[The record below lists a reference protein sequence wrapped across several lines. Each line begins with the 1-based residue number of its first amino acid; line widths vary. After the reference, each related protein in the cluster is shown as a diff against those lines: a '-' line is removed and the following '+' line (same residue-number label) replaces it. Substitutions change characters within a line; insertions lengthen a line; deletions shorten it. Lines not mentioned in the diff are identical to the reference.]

1 VFFIGPG
8 GSNGRLWGLSW
19 DFDFKE
25 RWLAFQR
32 IGSIEFYAYGGKSV
46 GEIENIFLWLVLKE
60 LEPGED
66 VLAL

>member
-1 VFFIGPG
+1 MEAGVFIGPG

-32 IGSIEFYAYGGKSV
+32 IGSIEFYAHGGESV
-46 GEIENIFLWLVLKE
+46 GKIENIFFQIDYQSLK
-60 LEPGED
+60 
-66 VLAL
+66 